1 MPYRKSTDAYVNRQK
16 EINFNEND
24 RKQINEILTSV
35 KHLKE
40 EIQYLK
46 VELETSNSALSNL
59 QSENLQLKQALNLTN
74 FKLDSLEQYGRR
86 ENLRLHNILE
96 VLGNKDD
103 GETEIIK
110 VAKELNV
117 KLESKDNTKSS
128 QIR

>member
-59 QSENLQLKQALNLTN
+59 QSENLQLKQHLT
-74 FKLDSLEQYGRR
+74 
-86 ENLRLHNILE
+86 
-96 VLGNKDD
+96 
-103 GETEIIK
+103 
-110 VAKELNV
+110 
-117 KLESKDNTKSS
+117 
-128 QIR
+128 